1 MQTETDTAMVKKVI
15 AGFVSLILGRK
26 VTLRWGETAAMAK
39 DGSIV
44 LPMPASADASQ
55 IAALTRMAVHEAG
68 HAAHTDL
75 DCAQRLTE
83 EQLQVFNL
91 LEDPRIEMEQRK
103 RFAGAGVIL
112 GRGLDEALDTILK
125 GLDLQLEEHRAKA
138 LQLDIILRGFRAVAP
153 QPAIEQRA
161 KAFEDLAA
169 QVVNQHQRQAID
181 AAIAELPKLTC
192 SQDTEA
198 LAILLN
204 RQLRE
209 QPPEQESQQQEA
221 QSELEQEP
229 EQEQPHDSGT
239 DTFSD
244 ADAAPGQEQAGESE
258 PSDDG
263 TNPSDHAT
271 EEEAQASNEVTPTQ
285 DEAQTEVEG
294 VESESAPQEE
304 QKLSQGDR
312 GSGDT
317 GQDSSGQQQGDAGQ
331 GEANE
336 QSDGSAQADAT
347 GASGPPDQGSEA
359 GEQKAAQAGESASVG
374 EPQGQTGGEQKL
386 NAMPAEPTV
395 PLASYDLGDM
405 LREAY
410 ESKYGKPQPMR
421 TPDAE
426 PESSNDDL
434 VQALREASER
444 GGEDG
449 PSLDELL
456 EAALAALE
464 RAEVGEGGSQAKGV
478 LGAMALAAPIPVTNE
493 LDVRLDG
500 VQARM
505 VRVLLRELQDR
516 RRRPTKMARAGGQ
529 VAVNRFWRLGAMGDT
544 KVFRVKAR
552 AHGVDAAVKVI
563 LDRSG
568 SMRKKLRT
576 AAEATLA
583 FTLAMQRV
591 GNVSTSV
598 AMFPSETEITESL
611 QSFGESPQHAMCRS
625 KHLVA
630 MGGTPLGAAVMTEL
644 PDLLRQR
651 KEKHILVVVT
661 DDGPDD
667 PDLLGRALA
676 EADDN
681 GVEVIGVGIGC
692 DIRAFIPSS
701 TRIESIEQLPDALE
715 ALFRAKLSL
724 RLAA

>member
-1 MQTETDTAMVKKVI
+1 MNNTNQE
-15 AGFVSLILGRK
+15 
-26 VTLRWGETAAMAK
+26 
-39 DGSIV
+39 SIV
-44 LPMPASADASQ
+44 IDPVAMKIINR
-55 IAALTRMAVHEAG
+55 IAAGSRSEGVLECQGGVMVEGSFVGTLVVKGGPLVLMPVGVIRGVMTCDGDAYLFG
-68 HAAHTDL
+68 TI
-75 DCAQRLTE
+75 E
-83 EQLQVFNL
+83 EQ
-91 LEDPRIEMEQRK
+91 
-103 RFAGAGVIL
+103 
-112 GRGLDEALDTILK
+112 
-125 GLDLQLEEHRAKA
+125 
-138 LQLDIILRGFRAVAP
+138 
-153 QPAIEQRA
+153 
-161 KAFEDLAA
+161 
-169 QVVNQHQRQAID
+169 
-181 AAIAELPKLTC
+181 
-192 SQDTEA
+192 
-198 LAILLN
+198 ILLN

-611 QSFGESPQHAMCRS
+611 QSFGESPQHAMRRS